1 MSKKK
6 MTKAQSQR
14 WHTKWAI
21 KDRYG
26 IFCNGSV
33 YFAILDLI
41 KTGQSEMLVKQSNTR
56 ALHKVYL
63 PVESCANQQTRIKVP
78 ADNGLVKLYVVYD
91 RSRKE
96 LVTALP
102 WYESDDDVLSDYET
116 NHKYS
121 RD

>member
-1 MSKKK
+1 MSKKQ
-6 MTKAQSQR
+6 MTKTQSQR

-26 IFCNGSV
+26 IFCNSKV

-41 KTGQSEMLVKQSNTR
+41 KSGQSEMMVKQSNTR

-63 PVESCANQQTRIKVP
+63 PVESCDNPQTKIKVP
-78 ADNGLVKLYVVYD
+78 TDNGNVKLYVVYD
-91 RSRKE
+91 RSRGE
-96 LVTALP
+96 LVTVLP
-102 WYESDDDVLSDYET
+102 WYENDDDLLADYEA